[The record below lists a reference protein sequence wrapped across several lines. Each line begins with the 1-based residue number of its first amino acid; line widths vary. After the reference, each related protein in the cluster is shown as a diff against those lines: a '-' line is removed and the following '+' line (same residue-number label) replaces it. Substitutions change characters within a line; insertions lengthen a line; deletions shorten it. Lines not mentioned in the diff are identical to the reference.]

1 MKIVAK
7 EIEMIS
13 WTDTKG
19 VITPLRL
26 RIVRED
32 ESLQVIKVDKVITRT
47 QEKFAGNLMIVFN
60 CQSLVG
66 NVEKRYELKYEI
78 STCKWMLFKI

>member
-7 EIEMIS
+7 PIEVIS
-13 WTDTKG
+13 VMDTKG

-32 ESLQVIKVDKVITRT
+32 ESLQVIKVDKVLTRS
-47 QEKFAGNLMIVFN
+47 QEKLAGNLMIVFE

-66 NVEKRYELKYEI
+66 DVDKRYELKYELK
-78 STCKWMLFKI
+78 SCKWILFKI